1 MLGLGVAR
9 KKISTS
15 NVAPYAPGAQAPSR
29 AELRSATFAYA
40 QRGCEAGCDVV
51 EFHQV
56 GEDRLVFM
64 LLDVAGNR
72 AAGSPLAAGVAAA
85 FQQHAAALFA
95 AADLNQAE
103 ALTNLAMLLNR
114 AVMSEGRVRCAAAF
128 LGCFD
133 AQTGALWYVNA
144 GHTPALVHDGSN
156 TELRATG
163 VPFGLFSHA
172 IHEAQVTVL
181 DVPSAFLLISKGLA
195 EIGARRREFGLAGA
209 KNVLTKQS
217 ANAQQLCAAVLDAA
231 DAFAGN
237 RNSRQHDRTAIALLR
252 R

>member
-1 MLGLGVAR
+1 MLGLGVA
-9 KKISTS
+9 KKKFSAS
-15 NVAPYAPGAQAPSR
+15 NVAPCASASPAPSR
-29 AELRSATFAYA
+29 AELRNATFAYA

-64 LLDVAGNR
+64 LLDVAGDR

-85 FQQHAAALFA
+85 FQQHAAVLFA

-144 GHTPALVHDGSN
+144 GHTPALVHDGTN

-181 DVPSAFLLISKGLA
+181 DVPSAFLLISKGLT
-195 EIGARRREFGLAGA
+195 EMGGRRREFGLAGA
-209 KNVLTKQS
+209 KNVITERA

-231 DAFAGN
+231 DTFAGS
-237 RNSRQHDRTAIALLR
+237 RNLRQQDRTAVALVR
-252 R
+252 Q